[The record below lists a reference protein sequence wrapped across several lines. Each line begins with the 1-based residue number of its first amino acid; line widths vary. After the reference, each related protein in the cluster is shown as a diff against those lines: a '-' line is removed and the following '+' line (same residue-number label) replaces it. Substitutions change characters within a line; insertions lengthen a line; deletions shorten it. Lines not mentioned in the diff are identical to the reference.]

1 MSDSDPINF
10 YSYVLEAL
18 SSRKIGFLEVTEI
31 FTGDASNDEL
41 RDKFYQ
47 NYEKKTLRA
56 LLRHKF
62 NGSYMVNY
70 KQDFETGNQIIAAG
84 EADLISY
91 GTLYIAN
98 ADLVEKFATGKSLAS
113 VFNADPSK
121 LWTHYFYG

>member
-1 MSDSDPINF
+1 
-10 YSYVLEAL
+10 
-18 SSRKIGFLEVTEI
+18 
-31 FTGDASNDEL
+31 
-41 RDKFYQ
+41 
-47 NYEKKTLRA
+47 
-56 LLRHKF
+56 
-62 NGSYMVNY
+62 MVNY